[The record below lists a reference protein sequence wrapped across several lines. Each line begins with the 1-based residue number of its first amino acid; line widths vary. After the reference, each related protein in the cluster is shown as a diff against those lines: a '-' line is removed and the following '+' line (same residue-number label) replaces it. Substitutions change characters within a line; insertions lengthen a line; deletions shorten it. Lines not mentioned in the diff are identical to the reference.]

1 MGEDYV
7 SVLLTQSWVEAEL
20 TKGRLE
26 AEGISA
32 HIKSEGDG
40 SYPTGPTEVF
50 VPSAFEAKARR
61 IVQEIERGAYELPD
75 LDEDDAGRDPQPG

>member
-1 MGEDYV
+1 MTDGFV

-32 HIKSEGDG
+32 HLKGEGDG
-40 SYPTGPTEVF
+40 SYPTGPTEVL
-50 VPSAFEAKARR
+50 VPSASEAQARR
-61 IVQEIERGAYELPD
+61 IVEAIGRGAYELTDPAE
-75 LDEDDAGRDPQPG
+75 DEAGDAPTRE

>member
-1 MGEDYV
+1 MTEGFV

-32 HIKSEGDG
+32 HIKGEGDG

-50 VPSAFEAKARR
+50 VPSALEAQARR
-61 IVQEIERGAYELPD
+61 IVHEIGRGSYELAD
-75 LDEDDAGRDPQPG
+75 SGEDDAGNAPKRE

>member
-1 MGEDYV
+1 MTEEFV

-32 HIKSEGDG
+32 NLKGDADG
-40 SYPTGPTEVF
+40 PYPTGPTEVF
-50 VPSAFEAKARR
+50 VPSASEARARR
-61 IVQEIERGAYELPD
+61 IIQEIGGGAYELADPGE
-75 LDEDDAGRDPQPG
+75 DEAEPAPKRE